1 MSRSNYATLS
11 TGSNTTIKSGYGKLH
26 SITITPAAGTVV
38 HVVDSVSIGA
48 SPNLGTS
55 QTGEIL
61 RLGPAVDAEPEYF
74 GPYDIGFN
82 TGLTIAATSN
92 ARVHVEYE

>member
-1 MSRSNYATLS
+1 MSKYYATLAA
-11 TGSNTTIKSGYGKLH
+11 GSNTTIKSGRGTLK
-26 SITITPAAGTVV
+26 SITVTPAAQSQV
-38 HVVDSVSIGA
+38 HVVDSVSIGTNP
-48 SPNLGTS
+48 SLITTV
-55 QTGEIL
+55 TGDIL
-61 RLGPAVDAEPEYF
+61 WLGPFVDAEPEYF